1 MMKAG
6 TMRLAILA
14 AAGAAFLGAT
24 ALAAAFGLTEAD
36 YDYLAARGMERTSTV
51 LRDLSPREQVR
62 LHRLINDA
70 ATTSDPEAR
79 AREVAKTFEEFRGHQ
94 AWEDAHPGQLWDAPR
109 RERREN

>member
-1 MMKAG
+1 MMKARM
-6 TMRLAILA
+6 MRLAILA

-24 ALAAAFGLTEAD
+24 APAAAFGLTEAD
-36 YDYLAARGMERTSTV
+36 YDYLAARGVESTV

-79 AREVAKTFEEFRGHQ
+79 AREVAKTLEEFRGHQ

>member
-1 MMKAG
+1 MMKAR
-6 TMRLAILA
+6 TMRLAMLA

-24 ALAAAFGLTEAD
+24 APAAAFGLTEAD
-36 YDYLAARGMERTSTV
+36 YDYLAARGVESTV

-70 ATTSDPEAR
+70 AIASDPEAR
-79 AREVAKTFEEFRGHQ
+79 AREVAKTLEEFRGHQ